1 MIDLEP
7 ATRALTTLIASIRDE
22 QLDDPTP
29 CEGTSLGA
37 MLDHVEG
44 FATGFTLAARK
55 QVPPGGSQAPV
66 IDGSRLAPV
75 WRTRIPARLAELA
88 AAWRDEAAWSGMTEA
103 GGVQLPGEVAG
114 IFALD
119 EVVVHGWDLATAAG
133 QRIAFDGASLVPLHE
148 FLTAA
153 VAQNPDGSPGLFGPP
168 VSVPGDAPL
177 LDRVLGLTGR
187 DPRWSLERTS

>member
-7 ATRALTTLIASIRDE
+7 ATRAVTALIASIRDD

-29 CEGTSLGA
+29 CEGTSLAA

-44 FATGFTLAARK
+44 FATGFALAARK

-66 IDGSRLAPV
+66 IDAARLAPV
-75 WRTRIPARLAELA
+75 WRTRIPARLADLA
-88 AAWRDEAAWSGMTEA
+88 AAWHDEAAWSGMTEA
-103 GGVQLPGEVAG
+103 GGVQLPAEIAG

-119 EVVVHGWDLATAAG
+119 EVVVHGWDLAAATG
-133 QRIAFDGASLVPLHE
+133 RRIEFDDALLAPLHE
-148 FLTAA
+148 FLTAS
-153 VAQNPDGSPGLFGPP
+153 VAQHPDGSPGLFGPP
-168 VSVPGDAPL
+168 IAVPPDAPL

-187 DPRWSLERTS
+187 DPQWRLERTH

>member
-7 ATRALTTLIASIRDE
+7 ATRAVTALIASIRDD

-29 CEGTSLGA
+29 CDGTSLAA

-66 IDGSRLAPV
+66 IDAARLAPV
-75 WRTRIPARLAELA
+75 WRTRMPARLAELA
-88 AAWRDEAAWSGMTEA
+88 AAWHEQTAWSGMTEA
-103 GGVQLPGEVAG
+103 GGVPLPGEVAG

-119 EVVVHGWDLATAAG
+119 EVVVHGWDLAAATG
-133 QRIAFDGASLVPLHE
+133 QRIAFDEALLVPLHE

-153 VAQNPDGSPGLFGPP
+153 VARQPDGSPGLFGPP
-168 VSVPGDAPL
+168 VAVPAGAPL

-187 DPRWSLERTS
+187 DPNWSLERTA

>member
-7 ATRALTTLIASIRDE
+7 ATRAVTALIASIRDD

-29 CEGTSLGA
+29 CEGTSLAA

-55 QVPPGGSQAPV
+55 QVPPGGSQAAV
-66 IDGSRLAPV
+66 IDASRLAPV

-88 AAWRDEAAWSGMTEA
+88 AAWQAETAWSGMTEA
-103 GGVQLPGEVAG
+103 GGIQLPAEVAG

-119 EVVVHGWDLATAAG
+119 EVIVHGWDLAAATG
-133 QRIAFDGASLVPLHE
+133 QRIAFEEAALVPLHG
-148 FLTAA
+148 FLTTS
-153 VAQNPDGSPGLFGPP
+153 VAQHPNGSPGLFGPP
-168 VSVPGDAPL
+168 VAVPADAPL

-187 DPRWSLERTS
+187 DPNWILERTV